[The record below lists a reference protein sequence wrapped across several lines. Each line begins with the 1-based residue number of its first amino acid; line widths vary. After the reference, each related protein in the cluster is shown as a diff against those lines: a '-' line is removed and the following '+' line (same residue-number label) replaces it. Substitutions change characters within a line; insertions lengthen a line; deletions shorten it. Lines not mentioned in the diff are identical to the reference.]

1 MVFEFSKENSLFNNF
16 ISEIRDEKVQ
26 QDRMRFRRN
35 IHRISEIM
43 AYEVS
48 KKLKYSLEMVTTP
61 LGEAKVNTL
70 DDEIVVATILRAGL
84 PMLNGV
90 LSYFDHADSA
100 FVSAYRKHKS
110 GDDYDIEVEYATSPN
125 IDNKVLIITDPM
137 LATGRSMIAS
147 YKELMKNGTPKEIHV
162 LSIIASDEGLS
173 YLQEKLP
180 KATKYWIGAIDNDLT
195 AQGYIVPG
203 IGDAGDLSFG
213 HKL

>member
-1 MVFEFSKENSLFNNF
+1 MVFDFSKENSLFNNF

-35 IHRISEIM
+35 IHRIAEIM

-48 KKLKYSLEMVTTP
+48 KKLKYSPEIVTTP
-61 LGEAKVNTL
+61 LGESKVNTL
-70 DDEIVVATILRAGL
+70 DDEVVVSTILRAGL

-100 FVSAYRKHKS
+100 FVSAYRKHTS
-110 GDDYDIEVEYATSPN
+110 GDDFDIEVEYSTSPN
-125 IDNKVLIITDPM
+125 IDNKVLILTDPM
-137 LATGRSMIAS
+137 LATGSSMYAS
-147 YKELMKNGTPKEIHV
+147 YKELIKNGNPKELHI
-162 LSIIASDEGLS
+162 LSVIASEEGLNF
-173 YLQEKLP
+173 LQDKLP
-180 KATKYWIGAIDNDLT
+180 KSTKYWLGAIDNDLT

-203 IGDAGDLSFG
+203 FGDAGDLAFG